1 MAVFGTGF
9 VPRVR
14 GLGAGVAGEGCRYCV
29 LGVGI
34 SIGIIVK
41 STPKPFYRPIT
52 DIASEVPTDASSASG
67 VALPW
72 RVEIS
77 LPWRVV

>member
-1 MAVFGTGF
+1 MTS
-9 VPRVR
+9 
-14 GLGAGVAGEGCRYCV
+14 
-29 LGVGI
+29 GI
-34 SIGIIVK
+34 AQRSIKRFTIIVK
-41 STPKPFYRPIT
+41 STPTPFYRPIT
-52 DIASEVPTDASSASG
+52 DIVSEVPTDASSASG

>member
-1 MAVFGTGF
+1 M
-9 VPRVR
+9 
-14 GLGAGVAGEGCRYCV
+14 AGEGCPYCV

-34 SIGIIVK
+34 SIRIIVK
-41 STPKPFYRPIT
+41 STPTPFYRPIT